1 MNTTE
6 KLKEIFNV
14 FSDISAI
21 QAHYDFM
28 IKEKD
33 LIVFSDKKV
42 IPADLIMIL
51 SENFRFVGVSIS
63 ENTLKISFNFSVVFI
78 FYQYYIS

>member
-14 FSDISAI
+14 FSDMSAI

-51 SENFRFVGVSIS
+51 SQYFRFVGVSIS
-63 ENTLKISFNFSVVFI
+63 ENTPLLI
-78 FYQYYIS
+78 FEYE

>member
-6 KLKEIFNV
+6 KLKEIFNI
-14 FSDISAI
+14 FSDISVI

-51 SENFRFVGVSIS
+51 WQYFRFVGVSIS
-63 ENTLKISFNFSVVFI
+63 ENTPLLVFE
-78 FYQYYIS
+78 YE

>member
-6 KLKEIFNV
+6 KLKEIFNA

-28 IKEKD
+28 IKGKD

-42 IPADLIMIL
+42 IPADLIVFL
-51 SENFRFVGVSIS
+51 SENFRFIGVSS
-63 ENTLKISFNFSVVFI
+63 LGNTPLSI
-78 FYQYYIS
+78 FEYE

>member
-28 IKEKD
+28 IKGKD

-42 IPADLIMIL
+42 IPADLIVFL
-51 SENFRFVGVSIS
+51 SENFRFIGVSS
-63 ENTLKISFNFSVVFI
+63 LGNTPLLI
-78 FYQYYIS
+78 FEYE

>member
-51 SENFRFVGVSIS
+51 SQYFRFVGVSIS
-63 ENTLKISFNFSVVFI
+63 ENTPLLI
-78 FYQYYIS
+78 FEYE

>member
-33 LIVFSDKKV
+33 LIVFSDKKA
-42 IPADLIMIL
+42 IPADLIVFL
-51 SENFRFVGVSIS
+51 SQYFRFVGVSIS
-63 ENTLKISFNFSVVFI
+63 ENTPLLI
-78 FYQYYIS
+78 FEYE

>member
-51 SENFRFVGVSIS
+51 SQYFRFVGVSIS
-63 ENTLKISFNFSVVFI
+63 ENTPLLVFE
-78 FYQYYIS
+78 YE

>member
-14 FSDISAI
+14 FSDISVI
-21 QAHYDFM
+21 QAHYDFT
-28 IKEKD
+28 IKEKY

-51 SENFRFVGVSIS
+51 SQYFRFVGVSIS
-63 ENTLKISFNFSVVFI
+63 ENTPLLI
-78 FYQYYIS
+78 FEYE

>member
-6 KLKEIFNV
+6 KLKEIFNL

-51 SENFRFVGVSIS
+51 SQYFRFVGVSIS
-63 ENTLKISFNFSVVFI
+63 ENTPLLI
-78 FYQYYIS
+78 FEYE

>member
-6 KLKEIFNV
+6 KLKEIFNA

-51 SENFRFVGVSIS
+51 SQYFRFVGVSIS
-63 ENTLKISFNFSVVFI
+63 ENTPLLVFE
-78 FYQYYIS
+78 YE

>member
-1 MNTTE
+1 MNATE

-51 SENFRFVGVSIS
+51 SQYFRFVGVSIS
-63 ENTLKISFNFSVVFI
+63 ENTPLLI
-78 FYQYYIS
+78 FEYE

>member
-6 KLKEIFNV
+6 KLKEIFNI
-14 FSDISAI
+14 FSDISVI

-51 SENFRFVGVSIS
+51 SQYFRFVGVSIS
-63 ENTLKISFNFSVVFI
+63 ENTPLLVFE
-78 FYQYYIS
+78 YE

>member
-1 MNTTE
+1 
-6 KLKEIFNV
+6 
-14 FSDISAI
+14 
-21 QAHYDFM
+21 M

-51 SENFRFVGVSIS
+51 SQYFRLVGVSIS
-63 ENTLKISFNFSVVFI
+63 ENTPLLI
-78 FYQYYIS
+78 FEYE

>member
-1 MNTTE
+1 MITTE

-21 QAHYDFM
+21 QAHYDFT
-28 IKEKD
+28 IKEKY

-42 IPADLIMIL
+42 IPGDLILFL
-51 SENFRFVGVSIS
+51 SQYFRFVGVSIS
-63 ENTLKISFNFSVVFI
+63 ENTPLLVFE
-78 FYQYYIS
+78 YE

>member
-51 SENFRFVGVSIS
+51 SQYFRFIGVSIS
-63 ENTLKISFNFSVVFI
+63 ENTPLLI
-78 FYQYYIS
+78 FEYE

>member
-1 MNTTE
+1 M
-6 KLKEIFNV
+6 EIIAYLYSKDINKCFDYSYSKINNGV

-42 IPADLIMIL
+42 IPA
-51 SENFRFVGVSIS
+51 
-63 ENTLKISFNFSVVFI
+63 
-78 FYQYYIS
+78 

>member
-14 FSDISAI
+14 FSDISVI
-21 QAHYDFM
+21 QAHYDFT
-28 IKEKD
+28 IKEKY

-51 SENFRFVGVSIS
+51 SQYFRFVGVSIS
-63 ENTLKISFNFSVVFI
+63 ENTPLLVFE
-78 FYQYYIS
+78 YE

>member
-6 KLKEIFNV
+6 KLKEIFNI
-14 FSDISAI
+14 FSDISVI

-51 SENFRFVGVSIS
+51 SQYFRFVGVSIS
-63 ENTLKISFNFSVVFI
+63 ENTPLLI
-78 FYQYYIS
+78 FEYE

>member
-6 KLKEIFNV
+6 KLKEIFNA

-28 IKEKD
+28 IKGKD

-42 IPADLIMIL
+42 IPADLIVFL
-51 SENFRFVGVSIS
+51 SENFRFIGVSVLG
-63 ENTLKISFNFSVVFI
+63 NTPLLI
-78 FYQYYIS
+78 FEYE

>member
-1 MNTTE
+1 MITTE

-28 IKEKD
+28 IKKKH

-42 IPADLIMIL
+42 IPGDLILFL

-63 ENTLKISFNFSVVFI
+63 ENTPLLVFE
-78 FYQYYIS
+78 YE